1 MIIGEE
7 DFETAIDN
15 LVSSNKL
22 EIVEM
27 ALTKCN
33 L

>member
-1 MIIGEE
+1 MGEE
-7 DFETAIDN
+7 DSETATDN

-22 EIVEM
+22 EIVKM

>member
-1 MIIGEE
+1 MGEE
-7 DFETAIDN
+7 DSETAIDN
-15 LVSSNKL
+15 LESSNKL

>member
-1 MIIGEE
+1 MAEE
-7 DFETAIDN
+7 DSETAIDN
-15 LVSSNKL
+15 LVSNNKL